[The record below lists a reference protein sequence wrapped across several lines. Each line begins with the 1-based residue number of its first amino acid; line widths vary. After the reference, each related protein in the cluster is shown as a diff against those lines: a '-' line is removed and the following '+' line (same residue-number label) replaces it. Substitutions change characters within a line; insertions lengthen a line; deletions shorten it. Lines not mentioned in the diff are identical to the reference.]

1 VALDRL
7 DDILVPLA
15 IVALALVAARLADRF
30 LVRRFQGMPATV
42 TRYRV
47 LRRSITVTIVF
58 VGAISGLLVVP
69 EIRAAASGILASSA
83 ILALVIGYAAQ
94 PTLSNFIAGI
104 LVAFSQP
111 LRIGDRVD
119 VDGSAGTVEDIWLVY
134 TRLRSPDGARFYV
147 PNSKLASDTIRNATL
162 AGKEHLVRVQLP
174 VGGSTEVGWVM
185 KMLVDEARRAPGTLP
200 EKAPTTFVSS
210 IDAGG
215 VQVTVDAWARTAE
228 QAEAAAASLRQAAAA
243 RLREREAA

>member
-1 VALDRL
+1 
-7 DDILVPLA
+7 
-15 IVALALVAARLADRF
+15 
-30 LVRRFQGMPATV
+30 MPATV

-58 VGAISGLLVVP
+58 VGVISGLLVVP

-119 VDGSAGTVEDIWLVY
+119 VAGAAGTVEDIGLVY